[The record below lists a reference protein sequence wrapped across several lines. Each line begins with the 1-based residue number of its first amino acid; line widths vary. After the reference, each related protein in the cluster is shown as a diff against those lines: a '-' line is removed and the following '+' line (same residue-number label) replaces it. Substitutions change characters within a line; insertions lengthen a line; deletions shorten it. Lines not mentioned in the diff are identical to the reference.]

1 VRDKFVEVA
10 LLGVTAGGAGAAIVI
25 LINTGFKSEDV
36 FAFSGALVGAA
47 GTVAGA
53 AWVAD
58 RAQTKEQRKEQTLIR
73 ADLATLL
80 DAADTAL
87 ARYPNGMAW
96 TDAWRS
102 SIHALG
108 DIAAGTARFLD
119 EVIGHAR
126 TLDFSQ
132 RETIKDARKEIGY
145 FVGFYDDVFNN
156 EEDLSPMDEREWP
169 GMIKG
174 MITATGTA
182 LGTLKVR

>member
-1 VRDKFVEVA
+1 MRDEITELA
-10 LLGVTAGGAGAAIVI
+10 LLAVTAGGTGAAIAI
-25 LINTGFKSEDV
+25 LVNTGFKSDDV

-53 AWVAD
+53 AWLTD
-58 RAQTKEQRKEQTLIR
+58 RTATKEQRKEQTLIR

-156 EEDLSPMDEREWP
+156 EEDLNPMDEREWS

-182 LGTLKVR
+182 LVTLKVR

>member
-1 VRDKFVEVA
+1 MRDKFVELA

-58 RAQTKEQRKEQTLIR
+58 RTETKEQRKEQTLIR

-87 ARYPNGMAW
+87 ACYPNGTAW
-96 TDAWRS
+96 TEEWRS
-102 SIHALG
+102 SIYVLG
-108 DIAAGTARFLD
+108 DIASGTARFLD

-156 EEDLSPMDEREWP
+156 EEDLHPMDEREWP

-174 MITATGTA
+174 MVTAAGMA
-182 LGTLKVR
+182 LGTLRVR